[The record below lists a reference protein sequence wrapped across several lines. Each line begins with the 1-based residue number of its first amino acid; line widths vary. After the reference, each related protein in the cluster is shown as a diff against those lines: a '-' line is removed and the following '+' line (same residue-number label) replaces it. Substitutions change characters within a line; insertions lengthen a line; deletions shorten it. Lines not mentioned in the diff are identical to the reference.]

1 MMMATTVICAHN
13 AAPMRASL
21 SQRSPANVTTHLSRR
36 NRASVF
42 ATRATST
49 FKELED
55 VLEDYQKAPPSF
67 KQEITGDVK
76 KTMEELKASGG
87 LPKWGVETE
96 KLPERRNVSL
106 GELRMMG
113 VKEPEAIAKIS
124 VRNDAAFLMTTV
136 GVSSVGAVVLG
147 QLPGDWGFW
156 GAYLTGG
163 ISIAVLA
170 IGSTNPGILQ
180 FAIDKFSGIFPD
192 YRERVIKHEAAHMLT
207 AHVLG
212 VPVAGYSLMIGKE
225 HTDLA
230 EAALQRRL
238 IEKTLEQSEVDR
250 LSIIAM
256 AGATSEAMNFEEV
269 MGQNADMLDL
279 QRIMW
284 RSSTKMSDAQQQNQ
298 TRWAAYQAAAILRKY
313 KAEYAALI
321 ECMARGAN
329 TAECIKAIENAAS
342 ASEE

>member
-1 MMMATTVICAHN
+1 MISHTVVALK
-13 AAPMRASL
+13 APMRPWAH
-21 SQRSPANVTTHLSRR
+21 QRLGLNSRR
-36 NRASVF
+36 SSVF
-42 ATRATST
+42 TTNATST
-49 FKELED
+49 SFKALEE

-87 LPKWGVETE
+87 LPKWGIETE

-113 VKEPEAIAKIS
+113 VKEPEAIAKVS

-136 GVSSVGAVVLG
+136 GASSVGALVLG

-156 GAYLTGG
+156 GMYLTGG

-170 IGSTNPGILQ
+170 IGSTSPGILQ
-180 FAIDKFSGIFPD
+180 FFIDSFSQVFPD
-192 YRERVIKHEAAHMLT
+192 YKERVIKHEAAHMLT

-238 IEKTLEQSEVDR
+238 IEKTLEQGEVDR

-284 RSSTKMSDAQQQNQ
+284 RSSSKMSDAQQQNQ
-298 TRWAAYQAAAILRKY
+298 TRWAAYQAASILRKY
-313 KAEYAALI
+313 STEYAALI
-321 ECMARGAN
+321 ECMARGAS

-342 ASEE
+342 STE

>member
-1 MMMATTVICAHN
+1 MISHTFVALKAPVRPHTRRLDSNPRRTRHPVFTTN
-13 AAPMRASL
+13 
-21 SQRSPANVTTHLSRR
+21 
-36 NRASVF
+36 
-42 ATRATST
+42 ATST
-49 FKELED
+49 SFKALEE
-55 VLEDYQKAPPSF
+55 VLEDYRKAPPSF

-113 VKEPEAIAKIS
+113 VKEPEAIARIS

-136 GVSSVGAVVLG
+136 GGSSVGAVVLG

-156 GAYLTGG
+156 GMYLTGG

-180 FAIDKFSGIFPD
+180 FFIDSFSQVFPD
-192 YRERVIKHEAAHMLT
+192 YKERVIKHEAAHMLT

-238 IEKTLEQSEVDR
+238 IEKTLEQGEVDR

-269 MGQNADMLDL
+269 LGQNADMLDL

-284 RSSTKMSDAQQQNQ
+284 RSSSKMSDSQQQNQ
-298 TRWAAYQAAAILRKY
+298 TRWAAYQASRILRTY
-313 KAEYAALI
+313 HAEFDALV
-321 ECMARGAN
+321 EALTRGAS
-329 TAECIKAIENAAS
+329 TAECIKAIENATSS
-342 ASEE
+342 AE